1 MKEKDIK
8 NFDYLD
14 IIVKKISE
22 DEIVDAYSAF
32 LWEKIDKKEDE
43 RYNDVVHLSFRRPH
57 KIQNKDRLQLLEVYY
72 QSALELRAGLE
83 IKKHSKSK
91 VNLANLIFFS
101 AIFIFGV
108 GVFIYLNKTLLSVI
122 LGSVFALFV
131 LSGAIFLASKIKKL
145 FIKENNI
152 YLEKLRKIN
161 DEINGILSEANAL
174 TKKENLNGEK
184 NEEI

>member
-1 MKEKDIK
+1 MKEKDIQ

-32 LWEKIDKKEDE
+32 LWEKIDKKEDK

-72 QSALELRAGLE
+72 ESALELRVDIE

-91 VNLANLIFFS
+91 MNLANLIFLS
-101 AIFIFGV
+101 AILLFGV
-108 GVFIYLNKTLLSVI
+108 GVFICLNKTLLSII
-122 LGSVFALFV
+122 LGSVFALSV
-131 LSGAIFLASKIKKL
+131 LGVAIFLASKIKKL
-145 FIKENNI
+145 FIKENDI
-152 YLEKLRKIN
+152 YLEKLKKVN
-161 DEINGILSEANAL
+161 DGINGILGEANAL
-174 TKKENLNGEK
+174 TKKESLSGEN